1 MESFWLCFIP
11 LFVAVDV
18 IGVLPLYLG
27 LAEGLSAADRQRIL
41 VQSVGTALAVA
52 LLFLFGG
59 RALFVMLGVSMADFM
74 IAGGALL
81 FALALSDML
90 LAPEK
95 SRRRGDPTT
104 LGAVPLG
111 VPLMVGPA
119 VLTTII
125 LLADQYGVLPTVAS
139 IFANLLLAGAVLWFS
154 DGMTRALGRN
164 GIRIASKVAN
174 LILAAI
180 GVHMVR
186 LGVERVIAGGA

>member
-18 IGVLPLYLG
+18 IGVLPLYLA
-27 LAEGLSAADRQRIL
+27 LAEGLSASQRQRVL
-41 VQSVGTALAVA
+41 VQSVGTALVVA

-59 RALFVMLGVSMADFM
+59 RALFGMLGISIADFM

-90 LAPEK
+90 LAPEM

-125 LLADQYGVLPTVAS
+125 LLADQYGVVPTVAA
-139 IFANLLLAGAVLWFS
+139 IFANLLLAGGVLWFS
-154 DGMTRALGRN
+154 EGMTRALGRN

-186 LGVERVIAGGA
+186 LGVERAIAGGA